1 MPKSIV
7 KEQKL
12 IFLYIYYSMIFEGIS
27 DFIHATDFFLVFL
40 TVNGPCDVICGFLPI
55 EIKRVE
61 AMNE

>member
-1 MPKSIV
+1 
-7 KEQKL
+7 
-12 IFLYIYYSMIFEGIS
+12 MIFEGIS
-27 DFIHATDFFLVFL
+27 DFMQQIFLVFL